1 MAGVKNRT
9 GNPGVKNSKKRS
21 STSFTVSPL
30 KEPKSNK
37 IMGFKPS
44 LSLEEKIKTAINIYS
59 ISQSDFLEKAAI
71 AYLELLEQKSLPI
84 KDDIRK

>member
-30 KEPKSNK
+30 KEPKSK

-71 AYLELLEQKSLPI
+71 AYLELL
-84 KDDIRK
+84 